1 MGGPKGVNQVV
12 KGLGDRGEF
21 SPTDAL
27 INFAVPSITTIDRFQ
42 VSDINTDKIIPT
54 GIILPSLTTLQAL
67 PENEYMLCAD
77 GKKVTA
83 GFDSKGGDVDMFSF
97 EDGVTF
103 KEREKELKDNLN
115 IIEELKLSSES
126 DNNHLCKEKIMKTFL
141 IVSKRLKECKE
152 LALRQKLGLEK
163 FKTMG
168 GERWKESKYVYVISA
183 LQASIFQIR
192 DLIRDAV
199 GVITDVFHF
208 LAYMSN
214 SMCDYVIDRPVDQSY
229 EGNLHVLNPMY
240 ESHGSVVDPRYIKQ
254 RTDLWH
260 AIRGQVKVFGSTLY
274 SAIGLRGLIEQKN
287 HNIQVIQDLHID
299 IAEEVRERMIHGT
312 KHDIDAIATIVAKVL
327 PVYFPNKVF
336 VEEGC
341 YVIPGDNY
349 NILGVLSPD
358 GSIRNRTG
366 DKAIAAVE
374 I

>member
-1 MGGPKGVNQVV
+1 
-12 KGLGDRGEF
+12 
-21 SPTDAL
+21 
-27 INFAVPSITTIDRFQ
+27 
-42 VSDINTDKIIPT
+42 
-54 GIILPSLTTLQAL
+54 
-67 PENEYMLCAD
+67 
-77 GKKVTA
+77 
-83 GFDSKGGDVDMFSF
+83 
-97 EDGVTF
+97 
-103 KEREKELKDNLN
+103 
-115 IIEELKLSSES
+115 
-126 DNNHLCKEKIMKTFL
+126 MKTFL

-260 AIRGQVKVFGSTLY
+260 AIRGEVKVFGSTLY

-287 HNIQVIQDLHID
+287 HDIQFIQDLHID

-366 DKAIAAVE
+366 DKAMAAVE